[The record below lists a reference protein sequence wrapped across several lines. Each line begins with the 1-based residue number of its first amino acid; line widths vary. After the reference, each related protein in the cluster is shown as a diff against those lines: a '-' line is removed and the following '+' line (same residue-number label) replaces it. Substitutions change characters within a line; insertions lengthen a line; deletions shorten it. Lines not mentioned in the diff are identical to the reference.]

1 MKNIFDEMTRFSSE
15 KPKTTLG
22 IIALFILALTPNAMF
37 IDFDNSEDAFF
48 PDNETVRLLN
58 DVEDEYQASID
69 FIRFIDDIESG
80 DLYEESTWQQLA
92 ILEAILLEHP
102 DLNEYQYPL
111 FGVQANSG
119 MASAAMQ
126 WHNLQDEETASDWIT
141 QMYSAISGVANSN
154 NSTLQANLDILST
167 TSNSIP
173 SPSIITAE
181 ELRAWEPGNPNEWLD
196 RLDSGNN
203 LTLELATMMGDLNAL
218 NQGEN
223 AGQIAAISG
232 PISGKLGL
240 LMGLQSVDYR
250 SMMVSNL
257 PADDSSNPWDSDGPV
272 LTTFVVVTE
281 PAEHGEEVIGDV
293 QEKISLWAE
302 DLQEQGVNQ
311 TDDSEISVFSFSQFS
326 TGQSANL
333 GKELGILNSICLLLL
348 GFILWTK
355 FRSKRDTANVL
366 ILTVFAI
373 LATYGMAGLLTLLGV
388 KMVFNAAMNSIPILL
403 LAIGVDYGLHVV
415 ARIREEL
422 QDQEKKDNKGRE
434 TLRDFSLE
442 ARRVAIRKGTILTS
456 AALMVAI
463 FTDMVGFLSFRFSS
477 QQFLVSFGTVIA
489 IGLFFIYL
497 LSITALPALMMIIP
511 PKKLPLEKSG
521 KNDIGPISKKIGSFT
536 KAPVLVILVTV
547 IISVPMFL
555 GFQQLEVGFDTRD
568 NFDDSVPVVQD
579 FLLIADE
586 FQSSPS
592 PLYVVLD
599 GEVISSEGKMVYDDI
614 IIQLSENEKIT
625 GLPIGIWGILEESR
639 TSNTE
644 LDSLMN
650 NLDDDEA
657 SWNELKAWL
666 LSDDGRNISAGNLN
680 SQGMQ
685 TVISFQASTLDWQ
698 ATADFESEL
707 SATLA
712 ELAEDRDGDYSIK
725 LSGRSLILAQVT
737 ADVADSAVLST
748 GTVAGV
754 ILIMLI
760 GINSVRQKDIIGGA
774 ARGFVTWVPLMVV
787 VVWVYGI
794 MGLTGYQLNSQTVT
808 IGALTLGLGVDYA
821 VHLTTRLEEEVE
833 HAPFANP
840 EEWTTKSV
848 ATTGRA
854 MFGAALTTAGG
865 FSVLNFSSLVP
876 LQLFGQVF
884 VVAIVLALVSSLF
897 LLPALYTPFLKQD
910 ARKLAVESKLSAPE
924 KALPEQDSGEETDE
938 STVSVIVNPP
948 VDESE

>member
-1 MKNIFDEMTRFSSE
+1 MKRIFDGMTSFSTE
-15 KPKTTLG
+15 RPKTTIA
-22 IIALFILALTPNAMF
+22 IILVFIFSLTPNAMF
-37 IDFDNSEDAFF
+37 INFDNSEDAFF

-58 DVEDEYQASID
+58 EVEDEYQASID
-69 FIRFIDDIESG
+69 FIRFIDDIDSG
-80 DLYEESTWQQLA
+80 DLYEDSTWEQLA
-92 ILEAILLEHP
+92 TLEAILLENQ
-102 DLNEYQYPL
+102 DLQEYQYPL
-111 FGVQANSG
+111 FGIQPNSG
-119 MASAAMQ
+119 MASAAIQ
-126 WHNLQDEETASDWIT
+126 WHNLQDPLTAESWISELQLAIDAVEASDNE
-141 QMYSAISGVANSN
+141 SLSSN
-154 NSTLQANLDILST
+154 LANLSAA
-167 TSNSIP
+167 SSSIP
-173 SPSIITAE
+173 SPGMVSAAD
-181 ELRAWEPGNPNEWLD
+181 LRNWQPEDPNLWLD
-196 RLDSGNN
+196 RIDEEAN
-203 LTLELATMMGDLNAL
+203 LTSNLSAL
-218 NQGEN
+218 SAGLTNLIQGPNSSE
-223 AGQIAAISG
+223 IAMVTG
-232 PISGKLGL
+232 PISGKIGM
-240 LMGLQSVDYR
+240 LMGMQSIDYR
-250 SMMVSNL
+250 SMMISNL
-257 PADDSSNPWDSDGPV
+257 PAEDSSEPWDSDGPV

-281 PAEHGEEVIGDV
+281 PSEHGVEVIGDV
-293 QEKISLWAE
+293 QEKVSEWAE
-302 DLQEQGVNQ
+302 ELASQGKSE
-311 TDDSEISVFSFSQFS
+311 TGDSEISVFSFSQLA
-326 TGQSANL
+326 TGQNANL
-333 GKELGILNSICLLLL
+333 GKELGILNSLCLLLL

-366 ILTVFAI
+366 VLTVFAI

-422 QDQEKKDNKGRE
+422 QDQEKADPQGRE
-434 TLRDFSLE
+434 TLRDFSIE
-442 ARRVAIRKGTILTS
+442 ARRIAIRKGTILTS

-521 KNDIGPISKKIGSFT
+521 KNDIGPVSSWIGS
-536 KAPVLVILVTV
+536 LVNVPQKVIVVTIL
-547 IISVPMFL
+547 ISVPMFL

-586 FQSSPS
+586 FRSSPS
-592 PLYVVLD
+592 PLYAVLD
-599 GEVISSEGKMVYDDI
+599 GDVISQEGRALYDSVVLE
-614 IIQLSENEKIT
+614 LSDNPKTT
-625 GLPIGIWGILEESR
+625 GLPIGIWSVLEESR
-639 TSNTE
+639 TTNSE
-644 LDSLMN
+644 LDALMSG
-650 NLDDDEA
+650 LGDDES
-657 SWNELKAWL
+657 SWAALETWL
-666 LSDDGRNISAGNLN
+666 LTEEGRNISSGNLN
-680 SQGMQ
+680 SDASQ
-685 TVISFQASTLDWQ
+685 TVISFQAATLDWQ

-707 SATLA
+707 STNLA
-712 ELAEDRDGDYSIK
+712 EIADDSSGDFTVQ

-737 ADVADSAVLST
+737 ADVADSAVIST
-748 GTVAGV
+748 GTVAAV
-754 ILIMLI
+754 ILLMLI
-760 GINSVRQKDIIGGA
+760 GINTVRQKDVVRGA
-774 ARGFVTWVPLMVV
+774 ARGFVTWIPLMVV

-833 HAPFANP
+833 HAPSADP
-840 EEWTTKSV
+840 VVWSTKSV

-897 LLPALYTPFLKQD
+897 VLPAMYTPFLKQD
-910 ARKLAVESKLSAPE
+910 AQKYLAN
-924 KALPEQDSGEETDE
+924 T
-938 STVSVIVNPP
+938 
-948 VDESE
+948 ESE